1 MVTPSSGGFT
11 TPTMNTPFRPTKL
24 ATSPGHDS
32 VAENQLIFLRLTP
45 GQLQRSCQ
53 GEVQCHKITCKSQ
66 AHCSCY
72 THFTYSSSK
81 VQQLFK
87 TMHTSSMGQL
97 FLLPPCTARDSHSF
111 LPHSLSG
118 TVVFTPANSLGQL
131 SLLPFT
137 VWDSCSYSHALS
149 GTVVLTPMHCL
160 GQLFLPLLTLW
171 DSGSYSHSLS
181 GTVVLTPIHCLGQLF
196 LPPFTVSVSKT
207 VVLTP
212 IHCLSV

>member
-53 GEVQCHKITCKSQ
+53 GEVQCHQITGKSQ

-111 LPHSLSG
+111 LP
-118 TVVFTPANSLGQL
+118 
-131 SLLPFT
+131 
-137 VWDSCSYSHALS
+137 CSLS